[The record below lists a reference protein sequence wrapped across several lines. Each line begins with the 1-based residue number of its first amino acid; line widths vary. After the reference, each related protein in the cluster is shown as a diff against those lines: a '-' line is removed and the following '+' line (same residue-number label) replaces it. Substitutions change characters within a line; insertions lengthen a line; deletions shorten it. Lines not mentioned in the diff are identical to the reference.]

1 MYSLRETPKGQIFK
15 NKSTNKSRSL
25 APSFLILLVL
35 IITSLINFFGVLKNN
50 QEALGQIYNKIL
62 NFTIPVVKVQ
72 IYDESKYKDMDF
84 SLKDIVLESV
94 GLKGISAYE
103 IIVKEV
109 NLFSKSI
116 ENYSKLAEMK
126 SLTPFSLKN
135 NSISRLTEEELL
147 ELKKVSPAYDKN
159 LKKVLDNTKPEVLIF
174 HTHTTEN
181 YAEANNLTTDT
192 NYNVVGVGDI
202 LAKELEEGYGI
213 SVIHDKTN
221 HSVSYNESYDRS
233 NETLKKYLNEYG
245 DFKLIID
252 LHRDSVTNKSAVTV
266 NLNNQNLAKIM
277 FVLAEN
283 SERYGANKA
292 LADNLYKITDDLF
305 PGLIRKSLTYPIGAT
320 AVNHKLSDNF
330 ILIETG
336 SNINEAQEAK
346 LSAKYIARV
355 VAEYLN
361 KETNSN

>member
-1 MYSLRETPKGQIFK
+1 MYSFRETPKGQIVK
-15 NKSTNKSRSL
+15 KKSINRSRSI
-25 APSFLILLVL
+25 APSFLIIFLL
-35 IITSLINFFGVLKNN
+35 IITISIKFFGTLKSDKEVLGY
-50 QEALGQIYNKIL
+50 LYNKIL
-62 NFTIPVVKVQ
+62 NFTMPVVKEQ
-72 IYDESKYKDMDF
+72 IYDESKYKNMDF
-84 SLKDIVLESV
+84 SFKDIVLETL

-116 ENYSKLAEMK
+116 EGYSKIAEMK
-126 SLTPFSLKN
+126 SLTPFSLKS
-135 NSISRLTEEELL
+135 NSISMLTEQELL
-147 ELKKVSPAYDKN
+147 ELKKVSPAYDES
-159 LKKVLDNTKPEVLIF
+159 LKKVLDNTKLEVLIF

-181 YAEANNLTTDT
+181 YAEVSGLTTDT
-192 NYNVVGVGDI
+192 NYSVVGVGDV
-202 LAKELEEGYGI
+202 LTKELEEGYGI

-221 HSVSYNESYDRS
+221 HSVSYNDSYERS

-252 LHRDSVTNKSAVTV
+252 LHRDSVENKDAVTV
-266 NLNNQNLAKIM
+266 NLNNQNLAKLM

-283 SERYGANKA
+283 SERYGANKE
-292 LADNLYKITDDLF
+292 LADNLYNITNDLF

-361 KETNSN
+361 REESGN